1 MCGNFMPVTLSK
13 KRLRHRCS
21 SVNLAKFLRTPFY
34 RTPPVAAFEIYF
46 ERSVLGFVKHLL
58 LKVEVKHWAAM
69 YCS

>member
-1 MCGNFMPVTLSK
+1 MWEFHTCDFIKKETPTQVFFCEFSK
-13 KRLRHRCS
+13 IFKNTS
-21 SVNLAKFLRTPFY
+21 FY